1 MNAKPFSEVANK
13 VTARIERVARYEGVV
28 TEILSRVLGDE
39 EIPTPPRIEVDTE
52 MNVNHVYDLESA
64 PKTKEMV
71 VLTAIFPDLT
81 NKGGTKLKIYYHDIF

>member
-1 MNAKPFSEVANK
+1 M
-13 VTARIERVARYEGVV
+13 RIESFSDVV
-28 TEILSRVLGDE
+28 NKIDRRMQSVRKVEHVISEILDRVLKNQ
-39 EIPTPPRIEVDTE
+39 EIPIPRIEVDTE
-52 MNVNHVYDLESA
+52 MNVNLVYDLESA